1 MSLCMSFLYF
11 FSINGIEVS
20 LLEIKTH
27 ITQNSI
33 RIWNSNCAYWRHD
46 TWKMMKELHAK
57 KAVEKYDHKSENC
70 SNVLFA
76 TAANEQ
82 DSRGE
87 VMLRGIGTKVT
98 LS

>member
-1 MSLCMSFLYF
+1 
-11 FSINGIEVS
+11 
-20 LLEIKTH
+20 
-27 ITQNSI
+27 
-33 RIWNSNCAYWRHD
+33 
-46 TWKMMKELHAK
+46 MKELHAK

-87 VMLRGIGTKVT
+87 VMLKGIGT
-98 LS
+98 